1 MADSHQIVGT
11 NINIDVIPTNIVEEK
26 RIYQEDQTSLNRCGS
41 YTIEQMRLEQ
51 AKMIDWI
58 CIFLIFTSIIAS
70 AVSFCIT
77 KSILS
82 FSFLSLISLLPSLRR
97 RKEEAIFPISSE
109 DLQIKLKE
117 LDVEHERIKQQSKST
132 NLPLFTWLKH
142 FTRKQS

>member
-1 MADSHQIVGT
+1 MADSQIVGT
-11 NINIDVIPTNIVEEK
+11 NINIDVIPTDIVEEK
-26 RIYQEDQTSLNRCGS
+26 RISKEDQTSLNRCS
-41 YTIEQMRLEQ
+41 SDTIEHMRLEQ

-70 AVSFCIT
+70 AVSFCMT
-77 KSILS
+77 KSIFS

-117 LDVEHERIKQQSKST
+117 LDVEHERVKQQSKSP
-132 NLPLFTWLKH
+132 NLPLLTWLKH
-142 FTRKQS
+142 FIRKQS